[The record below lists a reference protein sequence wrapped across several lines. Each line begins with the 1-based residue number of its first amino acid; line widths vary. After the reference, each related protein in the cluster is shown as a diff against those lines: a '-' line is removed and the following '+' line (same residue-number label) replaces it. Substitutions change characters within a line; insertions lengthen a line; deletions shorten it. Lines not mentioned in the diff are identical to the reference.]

1 MKKPLAEQ
9 TILVT
14 GATDGIGKGTARE
27 LARRGARVLLHG
39 RNAGRA
45 AAARDEIAAA
55 TGNDRLETY
64 VADFA
69 SIRDVH
75 RLAEQVSAR
84 RARLHVLINNAGIG
98 VGPRGRQRREVS
110 ADGHELRLQVNHLAP
125 LLLAHLLLP
134 LLRAGA
140 PARIVNVASV
150 GQVPI
155 DFADLMLERGYDG
168 FRAYR
173 QSKLAMVMATIEL
186 AGRLD
191 PREITVNALHPGT
204 LLDTK
209 MVHEGFGAPQGP
221 VDIGIEAEL
230 YLATSADVEGVSGQY
245 FDRIRPAR
253 ANAQAYDAEARRR
266 LWQESLKLT
275 GIEVFA

>member
-1 MKKPLAEQ
+1 
-9 TILVT
+9 
-14 GATDGIGKGTARE
+14 
-27 LARRGARVLLHG
+27 
-39 RNAGRA
+39 
-45 AAARDEIAAA
+45 
-55 TGNDRLETY
+55 
-64 VADFA
+64 
-69 SIRDVH
+69 
-75 RLAEQVSAR
+75 
-84 RARLHVLINNAGIG
+84 
-98 VGPRGRQRREVS
+98 
-110 ADGHELRLQVNHLAP
+110 
-125 LLLAHLLLP
+125 
-134 LLRAGA
+134 
-140 PARIVNVASV
+140 
-150 GQVPI
+150 
-155 DFADLMLERGYDG
+155 
-168 FRAYR
+168 
-173 QSKLAMVMATIEL
+173 MVMATIEL

>member
-1 MKKPLAEQ
+1 M
-9 TILVT
+9 
-14 GATDGIGKGTARE
+14 
-27 LARRGARVLLHG
+27 
-39 RNAGRA
+39 
-45 AAARDEIAAA
+45 
-55 TGNDRLETY
+55 
-64 VADFA
+64 ADFA
-69 SIRDVH
+69 SLRDVH

-84 RARLHVLINNAGIG
+84 HDRLHVLINNAGIG

-186 AGRLD
+186 ADRLD
-191 PREITVNALHPGT
+191 PSEITVNALHPGT